1 MDVTALNG
9 STTQTPTTSTKNAAD
24 TQDRFLKL
32 LVAQMNNQD
41 PLNPMDNAQVTS
53 QMAQIQQ
60 VTSLSTLDTSIK
72 SLGGQLGQMQALQS
86 ISLVG
91 REVSVPSDKLQV
103 TKNETGGLEASGS
116 YELDGAAKNVK
127 LEILNGAGAVIDTQ
141 QLGAQGSGRQTF
153 TWNAGAMAAEGA
165 EVKYRITATNGTAAV
180 TSTTYVND
188 KVNAVYSEGG
198 TLKLNLDRLGPV
210 DYTSVSAVN

>member
-1 MDVTALNG
+1 MDITALNG
-9 STTQTPTTSTKNAAD
+9 STTQTPTTSAKNAAE

-72 SLGGQLGQMQALQS
+72 GLGSQLGQMQALQS

-91 REVSVPSDKLQV
+91 REVSVPSDKLMV
-103 TKNETGGLEASGS
+103 ENGMAEAS
-116 YELDGAAKNVK
+116 YELDGAAQAVK
-127 LEILNGAGAVIDTQ
+127 LEILGGAGNVIDTV
-141 QLGAQGSGRQTF
+141 QLGAQGAGRQTF
-153 TWNAGAMAAEGA
+153 SWPAGSKAADGTEL
-165 EVKYRITATNGTAAV
+165 KYRITATNGAKAV
-180 TSTTYVND
+180 TSTLYTHD
-188 KVNAVYSEGG
+188 KVDAVYSENGS
-198 TLKLNLDRLGPV
+198 LKLNLAHLGPV
-210 DYTSVSAVN
+210 DYTAVSSVN

>member
-1 MDVTALNG
+1 MDLSALNG
-9 STTQTPTTSTKNAAD
+9 TSSSTSSSTTSTKNAAD

-72 SLGGQLGQMQALQS
+72 SLGTQLGQMQALQS

-103 TKNETGGLEASGS
+103 VEGVAEGS
-116 YELDGAAKNVK
+116 YELDGAAQAVK
-127 LEILNGAGAVIDTQ
+127 LEILNGSGTVIDTQ

-153 TWNAGAMAAEGA
+153 SWNAGTKAAEGS
-165 EVKYRITATNGTAAV
+165 EVKYRITATNGTATVA
-180 TSTTYVND
+180 STTYAFD
-188 KVNAVYSEGG
+188 KVDAVYSEGG
-198 TLKLNLDRLGPV
+198 SLKLNLARLGPV

>member
-1 MDVTALNG
+1 MDITALNG
-9 STTQTPTTSTKNAAD
+9 STAQTPTTSAKNAAE

-103 TKNETGGLEASGS
+103 EGGVAEGS

-127 LEILNGAGAVIDTQ
+127 LEILGPAGNVIDTQ

-153 TWNAGAMAAEGA
+153 EWKAGAMAAEGS

-180 TSTTYVND
+180 ASTTYAYD
-188 KVNAVYSEGG
+188 KVNAVYSENGS
-198 TLKLNLDRLGPV
+198 LKLNLERLGPV
-210 DYTSVSAVN
+210 DYTAVSAVN

>member
-1 MDVTALNG
+1 MDVSAINSTAAA
-9 STTQTPTTSTKNAAD
+9 STTSTKNAAD

-72 SLGGQLGQMQALQS
+72 NLGLQLGQMQAMQS

-91 REVSVPSDKLQV
+91 REVAVPSDKIRV
-103 TKNETGGLEASGS
+103 TDGAAEGS
-116 YELDGAAKNVK
+116 YELGGAASNVK
-127 LEILNGAGAVIDTQ
+127 LEILGPAGNVIDTQ
-141 QLGAQGSGRQTF
+141 QLGAQGAGRQTF
-153 TWNAGAMAAEGA
+153 SWNAGTLAAEGA
-165 EVKYRITATNGTAAV
+165 DLKYRITATNGTAAV
-180 TSTTYVND
+180 TSTLYAFD
-188 KVNAVYSEGG
+188 KVKSVYSEDSR
-198 TLKLNLDRLGPV
+198 LKLDLERLGPV
-210 DYTSVSAVN
+210 DYTTVSSVN

>member
-1 MDVTALNG
+1 MDITALNG
-9 STTQTPTTSTKNAAD
+9 SSTGKPTVSAKNAAE

-72 SLGGQLGQMQALQS
+72 GLGSQLGQMQALQS

-91 REVSVPSDKLQV
+91 REVSVPGDKLGV
-103 TKNETGGLEASGS
+103 ADGVAEGS
-116 YELDGAAKNVK
+116 YELDGAAQTVK
-127 LEILNGAGAVIDTQ
+127 LEILGPAGNVIDTK
-141 QLGAQGSGRQTF
+141 QLGAQGAGRQTF
-153 TWNAGAMAAEGA
+153 TWNAGANAANGS
-165 EVKYRITATNGTAAV
+165 EVKYRITATNGTKAV
-180 TSTTYVND
+180 TSTLYAHD
-188 KVNAVYSEGG
+188 KVDAVYSENGS
-198 TLKLNLDRLGPV
+198 LKLNLARLGPV
-210 DYTSVSAVN
+210 DYTTVSAVN